1 MGPPAAE
8 IAADV
13 RSFLAELERDDTL
26 VPSASNGSLPS
37 PTANRLSLS
46 RAAYSHGALLGGNDP
61 QKLRKADM
69 KRIENLAR
77 PRRGPGS
84 AHYTPGE
91 VKPLVKGRHGPSK
104 AWLEQRAQ
112 PRKTRTRDD
121 NDYEPA
127 IYLHDRGA
135 WSQPCGGKF
144 NESRPKSWIDWNIYL
159 SRSIPGPATYAP
171 HLAPNLPK
179 GGKFNA
185 ARTPSAL
192 DMAIMRARDLPG
204 PVSASGQIPSTLGTS
219 GVGKINM
226 KRGKTHI
233 DWEIIRARDLPGPGE
248 YSRPM
253 PPTSGGGVRFGSHN
267 PKSELDRIIYNA
279 REIPGPSEYYPERSY
294 LGRRL

>member
-179 GGKFNA
+179 VSYPISFVNIENPNQA
-185 ARTPSAL
+185 FTNLITLWIVSLLPWDRTARVANSMLQEHHLHSTWPLCVHEIYL
-192 DMAIMRARDLPG
+192 DQSLPQ
-204 PVSASGQIPSTLGTS
+204 A
-219 GVGKINM
+219 K
-226 KRGKTHI
+226 
-233 DWEIIRARDLPGPGE
+233 
-248 YSRPM
+248 
-253 PPTSGGGVRFGSHN
+253 SH
-267 PKSELDRIIYNA
+267 LH
-279 REIPGPSEYYPERSY
+279 
-294 LGRRL
+294 